1 MKKSFL
7 FFISLLITIL
17 SFLPKQTFA
26 QTVNLETNL
35 PPSNNKYDELRS
47 LALSATPQSLKLKFN
62 NKIKT
67 VFGIVMDWDIN
78 DGVATI
84 VAYQTGDV
92 SMYLSNGQI
101 YIGGAAKLPVKNAGL
116 NFANEAKHYISKATE
131 TKEAPLPDK
140 NCVRFYLL
148 TNHGKFTFQEKFEN
162 LENKTSAWTK
172 LFDLGNIVV
181 TEYRKVVFNK

>member
-1 MKKSFL
+1 MKIKFLLFVTL
-7 FFISLLITIL
+7 FFSGL
-17 SFLPKQTFA
+17 FLVPKQTFA

-67 VFGIVMDWDIN
+67 VYGIVMDWDIN

>member
-1 MKKSFL
+1 MKNYFSLFL
-7 FFISLLITIL
+7 FVFIAG
-17 SFLPKQTFA
+17 SFFHPMLAIA
-26 QTVNLETNL
+26 QADLQENKL
-35 PPSNNKYDELRS
+35 PPSDNKYAELRS

-67 VFGIVMDWDIN
+67 VYGIVMDWDIN

-92 SMYLSNGQI
+92 SMYLSNGQV
-101 YIGGAAKLPVKNAGL
+101 YIGGAAHLPVKNAGL
-116 NFANEAKHYISKATE
+116 NFANEAKKYISKTTE

-140 NCVRFYLL
+140 NSVRFYLL
-148 TNHGKFTFQEKFEN
+148 TNQGKFTFQEKFEN
-162 LENKTSAWTK
+162 LENKTSEWTK
-172 LFDLGNIVV
+172 LFDLGNIIV